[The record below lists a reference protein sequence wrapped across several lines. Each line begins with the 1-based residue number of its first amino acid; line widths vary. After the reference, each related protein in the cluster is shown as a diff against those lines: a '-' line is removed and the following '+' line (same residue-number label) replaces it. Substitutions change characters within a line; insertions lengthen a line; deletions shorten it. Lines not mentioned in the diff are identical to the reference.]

1 MSRSIVILAV
11 FAAVCLIEAEGLKMP
26 SGKGIRAKIGHA
38 REDSK
43 LFVTS
48 AEVSQRE
55 NIEKNAKGLLF
66 MPKIES
72 ETLIQSV
79 LAGATV
85 SLAMIPEAVSFAFV
99 AGVSPLV
106 ALWSTVLLGFT
117 AAAFGGRP
125 GVMSGASGACSVV
138 IAALVASHGSAYLS
152 ACVILAGLLQ
162 AAAGVL
168 GLGKFI
174 RLVPHPVMLG
184 FVNGLAVVMTR
195 AQLSHFRDAGGAFL
209 MGSQGYLMWGLT
221 ALTMALIQMIPK
233 VTKKLPPSLG
243 SIFIVTAI
251 TKIFKLPAVTLA
263 SIAGADT
270 FTGGLSVLPK
280 LGLPAV
286 PFSMATL
293 KTIFPYAG
301 VMAAV
306 GLIESLLTV
315 QLVDGLLDDGK
326 KGSTKMECIGQGAG
340 NIASGLFGGQG
351 GCALVG
357 QSIINVES
365 GGANR
370 IAGMAMASLLG
381 IGIVAA
387 APLLGS
393 VPIASLVGTMLLV
406 CKQTFAWSSLRLV
419 GRVPNIDIA
428 IILAV
433 SYITVVKDLA
443 VAVGMGTV
451 MSALNFAWKQSVTI
465 TSRESVDATS
475 GWKRYAMDGPL
486 FFGSTGKFG
495 DLFSP
500 KDDPE
505 DVIIDFGAS
514 RVYDQSALVAI
525 NTLCEKYGAMG
536 KKVHLQHL
544 SRDCGELLKQ
554 AAGGELP
561 PYELLEAD
569 SSSDPVY
576 SPAVERNA

>member
-1 MSRSIVILAV
+1 MANYGVLVVVLVFLA
-11 FAAVCLIEAEGLKMP
+11 ASEALQSPMKALV
-26 SGKGIRAKIGHA
+26 KKLQAKKNI
-38 REDSK
+38 SK
-43 LFVTS
+43 LFITS

-55 NIEKNAKGLLF
+55 NIEENAKGLLF

-72 ETLIQSV
+72 DTLIQSV

-99 AGVSPLV
+99 AGVSPLI
-106 ALWSTVLLGFT
+106 ALWSTVALGFM

-138 IAALVASHGSAYLS
+138 IAALVASHGNAYLS
-152 ACVILAGLLQ
+152 ACVILAGLMQ
-162 AAAGVL
+162 ASAGLL

-195 AQLSHFRDAGGAFL
+195 AQLSHFKDASGAL
-209 MGSQGYLMWGLT
+209 LKGSQGMLMWGLT
-221 ALTMALIQMIPK
+221 ALTMALIQLIPK
-233 VTKKLPPSLG
+233 LTKKLPPSLG
-243 SIFIVTAI
+243 AIFVVTSLV
-251 TKIFKLPAVTLA
+251 KLLKLPAVTLA
-263 SIAGADT
+263 SIAGEAT

-280 LGLPAV
+280 LALPAV
-286 PFSMATL
+286 PFSMTTL
-293 KTIFPYAG
+293 KTIFPYAS

-326 KGSTKMECIGQGAG
+326 KGSTKMECIGQGVG
-340 NIASGLFGGQG
+340 NVASGLTGGQG

-365 GGANR
+365 GGATR
-370 IAGMAMASLLG
+370 IAGMAMSALLG
-381 IGIVAA
+381 LGIVAA

-406 CKQTFAWSSLRLV
+406 CKQTFAWSSLRLM
-419 GRVPNIDIA
+419 GRVPSVDIA

-443 VAVGMGTV
+443 VAVGVGTV
-451 MSALNFAWKQSVTI
+451 MSALNFAWKQSVAI
-465 TSRESVDATS
+465 TSRESVDQGS
-475 GWKRYAMDGPL
+475 GWKRYALDGPL
-486 FFGSTGKFG
+486 FFGSTGKFS
-495 DLFSP
+495 DLFAP
-500 KDDPE
+500 KEDPE
-505 DVIIDFGAS
+505 DVIIDFGGS
-514 RVYDQSALVAI
+514 RVFDQSALVAI
-525 NTLCEKYGAMG
+525 NTLCEKYGAQG
-536 KKVHLQHL
+536 KRVHLQHL
-544 SRDCGELLKQ
+544 SRDCGDLLKQ
-554 AAGGELP
+554 AAGGKLP

-569 SSSDPVY
+569 RTSDPVY
-576 SPAVERNA
+576 SPAVDRK